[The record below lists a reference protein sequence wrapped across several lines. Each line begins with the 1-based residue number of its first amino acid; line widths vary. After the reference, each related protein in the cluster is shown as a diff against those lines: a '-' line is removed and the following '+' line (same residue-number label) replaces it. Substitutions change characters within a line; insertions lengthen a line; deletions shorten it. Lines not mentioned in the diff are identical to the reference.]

1 MFYDNL
7 YLSTKYF
14 NKRNFKDLQYSAYLN
29 KLRVAERGIRGTY
42 CPRASKTNVFNFKN
56 GFYQVCKSMSENSK

>member
-7 YLSTKYF
+7 YLSKKYF

-29 KLRVAERGIRGTY
+29 ILRVAERGIRGDLL
-42 CPRASKTNVFNFKN
+42 PQSLKTNVFNFKN